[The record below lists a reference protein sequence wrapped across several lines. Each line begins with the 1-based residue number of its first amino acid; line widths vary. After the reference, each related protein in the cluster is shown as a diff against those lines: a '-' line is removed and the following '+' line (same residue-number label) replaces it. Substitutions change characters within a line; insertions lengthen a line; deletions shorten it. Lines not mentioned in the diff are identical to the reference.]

1 MLKKILAF
9 FKPKPSKWSTPEVI
23 NSLSC
28 EKIGTELA
36 TKVANK
42 LKQDNHLYYSH
53 RDYCGH
59 GLMYKDDSYHIFRI
73 IDADIEDALTLEKF
87 NSAGDFIRFFAKQSD
102 YSMAGADNRVSVFY
116 TDSFFEL
123 NNQRLSC
130 KRLIDFCAKIP
141 S

>member
-23 NSLSC
+23 NSLSR
-28 EKIGTELA
+28 EKVGIELA

-42 LKQDNHLYYSH
+42 LKQGNHLYYSH

-59 GLMYKDDSYHIFRI
+59 GLSFRDNAFHLVRVVDGYDNFTI
-73 IDADIEDALTLEKF
+73 EKF
-87 NSAGDFIRFFAKQSD
+87 NSASDFIRFFAKQSD
-102 YSMAGADNRVSVFY
+102 YSMAGADNSVSVFY